1 MRLSELRKKKN
12 ITQQKL
18 ADHLRV
24 SRSAVAMWETG
35 ASEPDNKTLDSIANY
50 FDVSVDY
57 LLGRSDSIKDEEGG
71 IDHLLNDDRVHVRAY
86 GGDGTEYVFSPEK
99 WDAVKQILDAM
110 ADKKE
115 NP

>member
-12 ITQQKL
+12 ITQKEL
-18 ADHLRV
+18 AEHLRV

-57 LLGRSDSIKDEEGG
+57 LLGRSDSIQEESEFG
-71 IDHLLNDDRVHVRAY
+71 HLLNDDRVHVRAF
-86 GGDGTEYVFSPEK
+86 GGDGTEYVFSPDK

-110 ADKKE
+110 ADKIE
-115 NP
+115 DR